1 MWAPSWA
8 ILNYSLDSYFF
19 SFLEC
24 LGANLGA
31 AEANPQT
38 AAGLRA
44 LPKFNIGT
52 AASLRQGGSQAGE
65 ESSAGP
71 FLFTKGKEFHR
82 SSEASRGTT
91 AWRPTFPKGSRAS
104 KRPTRGKRIR
114 VRLRTSPRVS
124 TLCGSAACEA
134 SRVRPRTY
142 SRT

>member
-82 SSEASRGTT
+82 SSEAS
-91 AWRPTFPKGSRAS
+91 S
-104 KRPTRGKRIR
+104 
-114 VRLRTSPRVS
+114 
-124 TLCGSAACEA
+124 
-134 SRVRPRTY
+134 VRPSHVYILDSVRSYTILPDA
-142 SRT
+142 SAVRELREFRRWLPILQLAWPAGRSLT